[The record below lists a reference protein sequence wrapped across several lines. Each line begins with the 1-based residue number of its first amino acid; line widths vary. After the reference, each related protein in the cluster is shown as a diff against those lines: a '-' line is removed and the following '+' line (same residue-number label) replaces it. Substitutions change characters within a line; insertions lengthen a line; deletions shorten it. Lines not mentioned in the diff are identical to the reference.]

1 MDPKEKNHSKT
12 LHIGQ
17 LVHHKIQEKRL
28 TYTEVSRRINVALPT
43 LTAYFDKPSLQS
55 RIIKKLSLALEYNF
69 FEDFTNALPEHI
81 QNTNTES
88 KRAQEIE
95 SLKSMIEDQKRE
107 IAIYK
112 ELISKKL

>member
-1 MDPKEKNHSKT
+1 MSSKEKNSTKT

-17 LVHHKIQEKRL
+17 LVYHKIQEKRL

-43 LTAYFDKPSLQS
+43 LTAYFNNESLQS
-55 RIIKKLSLALEYNF
+55 RIIQKLCLALDYNF
-69 FEDFTNALPEHI
+69 FEEFTNALPEHI

-95 SLKSMIEDQKRE
+95 ALKKIIEDQKKE